1 MSRHSSHITPARRAF
16 TLIELL
22 VVIAIIAILA
32 SILFPVFARARENAR
47 RSSCQSNLKQLGL
60 SMTMYTQD
68 YDERLISSEY
78 AAIPGD
84 HLSTQRWPQ
93 TLMPYIKSRAFVVC
107 PSANYNKEIAAG
119 LTFGDVVAND
129 TPANNYYYG
138 LYPSYGYNY
147 GYLFSY
153 TNCPDGWSD
162 SACAPTVG
170 SGTTPGTGGSGPS
183 NGVGLNLSALDEPSR
198 TVALTDSISA
208 PTATPTDLN
217 WGYYIIRAPQRWSPV
232 PPAAPIPDTY
242 GRVSPRHLDTAN
254 VLFLDG
260 HVKAMKINSLRDV
273 SLWSARKSAS

>member
-1 MSRHSSHITPARRAF
+1 MSSQLSQKPIARRGF

-60 SMTMYTQD
+60 SLTMYTQD
-68 YDERLISSEY
+68 YDERLLPSEY
-78 AAIPGD
+78 MAAPPD

-93 TLMPYIKSRAFVVC
+93 ILIPYIKSRAFVVC
-107 PSANYNKEIAAG
+107 PSANYNKELTAG
-119 LTFGDVVAND
+119 LTFGDVIAND

-147 GYLFSY
+147 AYLFSY
-153 TNCPDGWSD
+153 ASCTNGWD
-162 SACAPTVG
+162 DPACAPTPG
-170 SGTTPGTGGSGPS
+170 SGTSVGSGGSGPS
-183 NGVGLNLSALDEPSR
+183 GGVGLALADLEEPSR
-198 TVALTDSISA
+198 TIGLADSISA
-208 PTATPTDLN
+208 PSATPTDLN

-232 PPAAPIPDTY
+232 PAASPIPDTY

-254 VLFLDG
+254 VMFLDG
-260 HVKAMKINSLRDV
+260 HVKAMKINALRDV
-273 SLWSARKSAS
+273 NLWRARKINP